1 MLGERETRRGM
12 LYSGGDSDC
21 IVHKVRLTLVTRTR
35 RLEWCH
41 LGRRVLSLH
50 CEDRMNNSILTI
62 KCTTVVL
69 LLLVGVVG
77 TRVHSRASMPLGSL
91 HPPAIIH
98 IASRTKFSCMRKR
111 KEGLLFFE
119 DNRIFLNRSRNM
131 SSTPSGP
138 LLSAHNFFQYF
149 SN

>member
-1 MLGERETRRGM
+1 MVLGDGEMRRGM
-12 LYSGGDSDC
+12 LYNSGDSDC

-41 LGRRVLSLH
+41 LGRKVLSLH

-77 TRVHSRASMPLGSL
+77 T
-91 HPPAIIH
+91 
-98 IASRTKFSCMRKR
+98 
-111 KEGLLFFE
+111 
-119 DNRIFLNRSRNM
+119 
-131 SSTPSGP
+131 
-138 LLSAHNFFQYF
+138 
-149 SN
+149 